1 MICILSF
8 YPSLYVSIQHINS
21 KNVEGITKGENRGNF
36 FTVKSHRKERKMT
49 KGKSSIKN
57 RDRKRKLSME
67 TKTPLVAAIGEKNII
82 KRKNSVSENSV
93 SLQSDV
99 KSINE
104 KMMKEGQ
111 RQFFTRLPEKIIELT
126 EYIQVSFVLF
136 YSPSH
141 YFVDSTLV

>member
-1 MICILSF
+1 
-8 YPSLYVSIQHINS
+8 
-21 KNVEGITKGENRGNF
+21 
-36 FTVKSHRKERKMT
+36 MT

-67 TKTPLVAAIGEKNII
+67 TKTPLVAAIGEKNML

-104 KMMKEGQ
+104 KMMKEGK
-111 RQFFTRLPEKIIELT
+111 RLFFTRLTEKIVELT
-126 EYIQVSFVLF
+126 EYIKVSFRLF
-136 YSPSH
+136 DSLSH
-141 YFVDSTLV
+141 VFVDTAII

>member
-1 MICILSF
+1 
-8 YPSLYVSIQHINS
+8 
-21 KNVEGITKGENRGNF
+21 
-36 FTVKSHRKERKMT
+36 MT

-67 TKTPLVAAIGEKNII
+67 TKTPLVAAIGEKNML

-104 KMMKEGQ
+104 KMMKEGK
-111 RQFFTRLPEKIIELT
+111 RLFFTRLPEKIVELT
-126 EYIQVSFVLF
+126 EYIKVRFRLF
-136 YSPSH
+136 DSLSH
-141 YFVDSTLV
+141 VFVDTAII

>member
-1 MICILSF
+1 
-8 YPSLYVSIQHINS
+8 
-21 KNVEGITKGENRGNF
+21 
-36 FTVKSHRKERKMT
+36 MT

-67 TKTPLVAAIGEKNII
+67 TKTPLVAAIGEKNML

-104 KMMKEGQ
+104 KMMKEVK
-111 RQFFTRLPEKIIELT
+111 RLFFTRLPEKIVELT
-126 EYIQVSFVLF
+126 EYIKVSFRLF
-136 YSPSH
+136 DSLSH
-141 YFVDSTLV
+141 VFVDTAII

>member
-1 MICILSF
+1 M
-8 YPSLYVSIQHINS
+8 
-21 KNVEGITKGENRGNF
+21 K
-36 FTVKSHRKERKMT
+36 

-57 RDRKRKLSME
+57 RDRKRKLSLE
-67 TKTPLVAAIGEKNII
+67 TKTPLVAAIGEKNIL
-82 KRKNSVSENSV
+82 KRKNSISDNSV

-104 KMMKEGQ
+104 KMMKEGK
-111 RQFFTRLPEKIIELT
+111 RLFFTRLPEKIIELT

-141 YFVDSTLV
+141 DFVDSTLV